1 MLSVTYGLLF
11 FVPWEFGQGD
21 YRGSE
26 WYHKN
31 KNQIFKR
38 SANGLKSTILR
49 GRNPT
54 EGFFCKFLK
63 INLVIR
69 DFATQ
74 IQDVRTKKLQIFE
87 LIENLKGGVTV
98 KNLVSKV
105 NMMLLNAKLKLM
117 EKKEASD
124 QLIVM
129 FIIIAVAAG
138 IAGLLYIFATGTLL
152 PNFQDKINTLIDNW
166 FNHA

>member
-1 MLSVTYGLLF
+1 M
-11 FVPWEFGQGD
+11 
-21 YRGSE
+21 
-26 WYHKN
+26 
-31 KNQIFKR
+31 
-38 SANGLKSTILR
+38 
-49 GRNPT
+49 
-54 EGFFCKFLK
+54 
-63 INLVIR
+63 
-69 DFATQ
+69 
-74 IQDVRTKKLQIFE
+74 
-87 LIENLKGGVTV
+87 